1 MQKGLYDT
9 LTTGCSSLD
18 TLLEGGL
25 PLPGVTLAYGEAET
39 GKTSLAI
46 QCAIYCARRGQK
58 TLFIDS
64 DGTFST
70 QRLSQIAQRDL
81 EKISSKIILM
91 QPTTFREQG
100 HTIGHLDRYASEK
113 FGLIVIDTI
122 TSLYRVELGGP
133 DATFTL
139 NRELNG
145 QVASLAEVAKTR
157 RVAVFI
163 TSQVRS
169 VFLSKSNRV
178 EPVATRTLKFWSS
191 VVLSLKHAGQKG
203 VLKAT
208 RQKHPRHKRPA
219 SCYITLEKTGILDY
233 G

>member
-1 MQKGLYDT
+1 V
-9 LTTGCSSLD
+9 S
-18 TLLEGGL
+18 
-25 PLPGVTLAYGEAET
+25 
-39 GKTSLAI
+39 
-46 QCAIYCARRGQK
+46 
-58 TLFIDS
+58 
-64 DGTFST
+64 
-70 QRLSQIAQRDL
+70 
-81 EKISSKIILM
+81 EKI
-91 QPTTFREQG
+91 
-100 HTIGHLDRYASEK
+100 
-113 FGLIVIDTI
+113 GLIIIDTI

-169 VFLSKSNRV
+169 VFLRKFNRV

-191 VVLSLKHAGQKG
+191 VVLSLKHTGQKG

-219 SCYITLEKTGILDY
+219 SCYITLEETGILDY

>member
-1 MQKGLYDT
+1 VRKGLYET

-25 PLPGVTLAYGEAET
+25 PLNGVTLVYGAAET

-46 QCAIYCARRGQK
+46 QCATYCARRGQK
-58 TLFIDS
+58 ILFVDS

-70 QRLSQIAQRDL
+70 QRLSQIAYQDL
-81 EKISSKIILM
+81 EKISSRIILM
-91 QPTTFREQG
+91 QPTTFGEQG
-100 HTIGHLDRYASEK
+100 HVIGHLDRYVSEK
-113 FGLIVIDTI
+113 FGLVVVDTV
-122 TSLYRVELGGP
+122 TSLYRVELGGS
-133 DATFTL
+133 DVTFTL

-169 VFLSKSNRV
+169 VFLGQFNRV

-191 VVLSLKHAGQKG
+191 VVLNLEPAGQKG
-203 VLKAT
+203 VLKAI
-208 RQKHPRHKRPA
+208 REKHPRRKRPA
-219 SCYITLEKTGILDY
+219 SCYVTLEKTGILDY